1 MHERTIDD
9 IFRRDFDSLPLPPRG
24 EWLPVVPPRRW
35 LHALAAIRVLAAALV
50 VAFVVAQQ
58 LVSFRAAE
66 QDRSNV
72 GAAPSPVSPPAAT
85 LDPAALG
92 GARSAVIAR
101 IRALSAE
108 VSRVDRI
115 EAKLMRRSDFERV
128 QQSTASQLFDGSRWV
143 WAVAVAGE
151 IRPQFGHGTTFS
163 WGVFLVDAENGDMLG
178 LVAGAGTWPAYFDAL
193 PDALPN
199 PKEAAAGRSTPGT
212 QPTPRRFAAGSP
224 TAVLAG
230 LADDPDFAQMIAR
243 MSNGPDPDPRAVGR
257 IVVPGVPV
265 LVHGL
270 GSNAMDEY
278 VIPLLVDNTTIAI
291 AWTPVDRDGLAT
303 LGGMAGWSNAPPWPP
318 FDAVAARARGSTSA
332 DAVVG
337 AELVWANAP
346 PGFTQYSP
354 FWKLTRSSGDV
365 LYLLADGTLVSARA
379 MPIP

>member
-1 MHERTIDD
+1 
-9 IFRRDFDSLPLPPRG
+9 
-24 EWLPVVPPRRW
+24 
-35 LHALAAIRVLAAALV
+35 LHALAAIPVLAAALV
-50 VAFVVAQQ
+50 VALVVAQQ
-58 LVSFRAAE
+58 LVSFRAAQ

-72 GAAPSPVSPPAAT
+72 GAAPSAPSLPAAT
-85 LDPAALG
+85 LDPAVLG

-101 IRALSAE
+101 IRALSVE

-128 QQSTASQLFDGSRWV
+128 QPSGSAQLDGSRWI
-143 WAVAVAGE
+143 WAVAVTGE

-163 WGVFLVDAENGDMLG
+163 WGVFLVDAQNGDMLG
-178 LVAGAGTWPAYFDAL
+178 LVAGAGTWPSYFDAL

-199 PKEAAAGRSTPGT
+199 PKEAAAGRSTPGP

-230 LADDPDFAQMIAR
+230 LAGDPDFAQMIAR

-257 IVVPGVPV
+257 IVVPGIPV

-270 GSNAMDEY
+270 GSNAPDEY
-278 VIPLLVDNTTIAI
+278 VIPLLVDNATIGI
-291 AWTPVDRDGLAT
+291 AWTPIDRDSLAR
-303 LGGMAGWSNAPPWPP
+303 LGGMAGWSGPWPP
-318 FDAVAARARGSTSA
+318 FDAVAARARGSTSS

-354 FWKLTRSSGDV
+354 FWKLTRSSGEV
-365 LYLLADGTLVSARA
+365 LYLLADGTLVSERA